1 MGTVLSTKTW
11 VWCGGTQPCEERD
24 GDNQVT
30 QRFFAQGFQR
40 LAPYSSLPASF
51 YYTNDHLGSIR
62 EVLDATGTLRAR
74 YDYDAWG
81 QRTKLSG
88 DLEADFG
95 FTGHL
100 HHKPTGL
107 ILTHYRAYDPRLARW
122 LSRDPIAERGGINL
136 YGYVGNDPINMIDT
150 LGLDRIIS
158 DGGHTTVH
166 VQNESGGW
174 TKIHFGPKASAASAV
189 GLVASRSA
197 WGLGP
202 LGKIATYGMFGT
214 GDVIVEEDSNPD
226 RDFGKKCR
234 TKSSRED
241 DQVLLDF
248 ARELARQEAAGEITL
263 PYGCTFNCRHFTNT
277 IKDIG
282 RNSPPRV
289 PSILDG
295 PVPSVLP

>member
-1 MGTVLSTKTW
+1 MTTTSGSVYHHHDGLGNTIAITNSNADVL
-11 VWCGGTQPCEERD
+11 ERYSYD
-24 GDNQVT
+24 VFGQVT
-30 QRFFAQGFQR
+30 IVD
-40 LAPYSSLPASF
+40 ASTGNAIPQSAHGVRHF
-51 YYTNDHLGSIR
+51 Y
-62 EVLDATGTLRAR
+62 
-74 YDYDAWG
+74 
-81 QRTKLSG
+81 
-88 DLEADFG
+88 
-95 FTGHL
+95 TGHDFQAEL
-100 HHKPTGL
+100 GL
-107 ILTHYRAYDPRLARW
+107 YLTHYRAYEPRLGRW
-122 LSRDPIAERGGINL
+122 LSRDPIAENGGINL